1 MLSAKFRLI
10 LIKIKEISCYEE
22 FKAVKK
28 LRKKKNFCQ
37 NTDVFYLI
45 TFQSMEKKHEKGILV
60 LYLIYKYIHT

>member
-1 MLSAKFRLI
+1 MLSAKFKLI

-28 LRKKKNFCQ
+28 LRKKKTFCQ

-60 LYLIYKYIHT
+60 LYLIYTYIHT

>member
-28 LRKKKNFCQ
+28 LRKRKTFCQ

-45 TFQSMEKKHEKGILV
+45 TFQSMEKKHEKAF
-60 LYLIYKYIHT
+60 